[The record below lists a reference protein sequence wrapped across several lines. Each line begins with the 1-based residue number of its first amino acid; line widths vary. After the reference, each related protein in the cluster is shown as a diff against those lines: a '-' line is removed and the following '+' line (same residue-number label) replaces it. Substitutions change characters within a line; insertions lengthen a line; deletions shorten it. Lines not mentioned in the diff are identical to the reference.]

1 MLKHVT
7 KPSDFVVLKLD
18 IDNSA
23 VEEVD
28 IYLSIYVCIYMLIS
42 TSSTALL
49 PMSSSSTTKSCGSV
63 TCLSMRSGLCLPST
77 ATIHTGGR

>member
-28 IYLSIYVCIYMLIS
+28 IYLSIYVCIYMYIY
-42 TSSTALL
+42 
-49 PMSSSSTTKSCGSV
+49 
-63 TCLSMRSGLCLPST
+63 
-77 ATIHTGGR
+77 I